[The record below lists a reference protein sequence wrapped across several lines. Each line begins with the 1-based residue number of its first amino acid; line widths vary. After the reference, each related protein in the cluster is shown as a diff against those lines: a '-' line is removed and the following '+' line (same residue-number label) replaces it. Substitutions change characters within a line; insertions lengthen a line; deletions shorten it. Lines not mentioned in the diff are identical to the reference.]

1 MGIYFSL
8 IVLDSCVY
16 ILIIINFFLG
26 CCELLLII
34 FWSLQSVVCC
44 YGLLQIAVSRFL
56 LFLVQIEVGIK
67 CFG

>member
-16 ILIIINFFLG
+16 ILIIIIFFLG

-34 FWSLQSVVCC
+34 FLVVAVRRMLLWVTADCC
-44 YGLLQIAVSRFL
+44 EPFFIVSCSIR
-56 LFLVQIEVGIK
+56 G
-67 CFG
+67 CD